1 MTLPPVSSA
10 YGAGPSSSHY
20 NSSPTN
26 MSSATAGPSSFGG
39 PQQMHMNPG
48 LGYGN
53 HIPMSQPVSAHHYP
67 MPPSSAPM
75 SMSQASGGRPHGY
88 SPRIPGGY
96 PSMSPAMGTFSPV
109 SPSMAY
115 PQPPS
120 TAGSTS
126 SFPPSFPPSRLET
139 ASEFKKRRTNSGST
153 SSWDGYALSR
163 PGVSSSSTDKKDDDE
178 QPWGMPQEQYKA
190 LNPRDKKQ
198 VRNRIGARRFR
209 AKRKGECFPECPGIC
224 PGICPSCLSIA
235 GIASLASTKVTL
247 P

>member
-10 YGAGPSSSHY
+10 YGAGAGPSSHY
-20 NSSPTN
+20 SSSPTT
-26 MSSATAGPSSFGG
+26 MSSATAGPSSMGG
-39 PQQMHMNPG
+39 QTQSMHMGNPG
-48 LGYGN
+48 LGYGS
-53 HIPMSQPVSAHHYP
+53 HIPVSQPVSAYHYP
-67 MPPSSAPM
+67 VPPSSAPM
-75 SMSQASGGRPHGY
+75 SMSQASSGRPHGY

-96 PSMSPAMGTFSPV
+96 PSMSPAMNTFSPV

-126 SFPPSFPPSRLET
+126 SFPPSMPQSRFEP

-153 SSWDGYALSR
+153 TSWEGYALSR
-163 PGVSSSSTDKKDDDE
+163 PGVSSGGTDKRDDDD

-209 AKRKGECFPECPGIC
+209 AKRKGELVCRCVSWHWSDGHR
-224 PGICPSCLSIA
+224 
-235 GIASLASTKVTL
+235 SLA
-247 P
+247 PH